1 MIIKFMMLSTF
12 CFITPEMDMEKC
24 GQTLHNYVPDA
35 PQCRSFARSYGRDIK
50 ASLADKGASMT
61 HYRAQCLAITNQGLD
76 IDETFEISY
85 NIL

>member
-35 PQCRSFARSYGRDIK
+35 PPDRDWET
-50 ASLADKGASMT
+50 KGA
-61 HYRAQCLAITNQGLD
+61 
-76 IDETFEISY
+76 
-85 NIL
+85 